1 MMKKLNLSARSLK
14 LGIALWSMWCSV
26 VMAAGNKSSEESSV
40 AVSNQAA
47 SSAEE
52 VANKLAELSKNVDGL
67 SKTVT
72 SLSDKV
78 NDMPE
83 TWMITGLAV
92 ISACV
97 VSGLVV
103 YMGRNKSQSD
113 KGSQKNSDAYDRRT
127 DVGYNRNPMQFRNGI
142 DDNELLKRLEILE
155 ETVSDLQKEF
165 EAYKK
170 EQQSKFASSTVLEKR
185 LKSEYSIDNNPTET
199 RNSSLYRNS
208 VKENSIE
215 EKPVFNQSNFGVS
228 NNFSSSRLI
237 EFIEAYN
244 EEACNKPPVF
254 KIKDSK
260 KIFISKF
267 NLKKLACSNTDGVA
281 YNKETPEF
289 AETEAEAELYAFR
302 LQGDEYAVV
311 PALWRDWTSTDIKL
325 RDLDKMFSLN
335 EGTATGN
342 VKVRIIN
349 AAVFNSQ
356 RNKWSFKTPG
366 KAEFMR

>member
-26 VMAAGNKSSEESSV
+26 VMAAGNKSSEESAV

-52 VANKLAELSKNVDGL
+52 VANKLAELSKTVDGL

-83 TWMITGLAV
+83 TWMMLLVLPITVFLTAT
-92 ISACV
+92 
-97 VSGLVV
+97 LV
-103 YMGRNKSQSD
+103 YWYTSRSNKD
-113 KGSQKNSDAYDRRT
+113 LQKNSDTYGWRT
-127 DVGYNRNPMQFRNGI
+127 DVGYSRNSVQSRNS
-142 DDNELLKRLEILE
+142 DNENNCEVLSQKLKILE
-155 ETVSDLQKEF
+155 TTVSELQKEF
-165 EAYKK
+165 EEYKK
-170 EQQSKFASSTVLEKR
+170 EQQSKSASSTMLEKR
-185 LKSEYSIDNNPTET
+185 LKSEYSTDSNPTET

-208 VKENSIE
+208 VKENRIE

-228 NNFSSSRLI
+228 NNFSSSRLT

-244 EEACNKPPVF
+244 EEACNKPPAF

-260 KIFISKF
+260 KTFISKF

-335 EGTATGN
+335 EGSATGN

-349 AAVFNSQ
+349 AAVFSSQ
-356 RNKWSFKTPG
+356 RNKWSFKTAG